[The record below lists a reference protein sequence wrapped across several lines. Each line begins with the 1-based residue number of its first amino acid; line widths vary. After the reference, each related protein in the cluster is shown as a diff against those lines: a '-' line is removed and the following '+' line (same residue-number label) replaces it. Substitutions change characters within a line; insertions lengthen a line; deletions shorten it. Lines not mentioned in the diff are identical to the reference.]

1 MMKRKRIME
10 LWRKILLLWKKEG
23 YPKYYHEFLRQ
34 ERARE
39 RKGLRIG
46 QAFKFGERGVLTVV

>member
-1 MMKRKRIME
+1 ME